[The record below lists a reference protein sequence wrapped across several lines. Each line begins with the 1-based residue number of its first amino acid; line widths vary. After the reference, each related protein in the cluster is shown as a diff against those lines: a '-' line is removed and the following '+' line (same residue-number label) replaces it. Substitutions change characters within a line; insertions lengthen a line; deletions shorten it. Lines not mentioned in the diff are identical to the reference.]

1 MRKSYGPNDR
11 AELVAAV
18 KRGEPV
24 PIAARR
30 LGVTVSTAYK
40 WMRLTKAPEQSQARA
55 QPTFLE
61 LVTSG
66 AGGMGLVVRVGPAE
80 IEVRVGFDRDLLR
93 AVVATLGG
101 AA

>member
-1 MRKSYGPNDR
+1 
-11 AELVAAV
+11 V

-40 WMRLTKAPEQSQARA
+40 WIRLTKAPEQALARA

-61 LVTSG
+61 LVTSS
-66 AGGMGLVVRVGPAE
+66 AGGTTVIVRVGPAE
-80 IEVRVGFDRDLLR
+80 IEVRAGFDRDLLR
-93 AVVATLGG
+93 AVVTTLGG
-101 AA
+101 AP